1 MTKGRFGRDGSI
13 SLQRNEN
20 YCLTVVVVAI
30 GAAISVRGSVAVV
43 VVVWLAV
50 VASVVPV
57 GFTRFS
63 FSFSLAK

>member
-30 GAAISVRGSVAVV
+30 VGAAISVRGSVAVV
-43 VVVWLAV
+43 AVVWLAV

-57 GFTRFS
+57 GFS